1 MSLERGNANAERS
14 SRGHKGGRPHVTGDR
29 EMHLPMEGCQKL
41 DSKPLGDG
49 GEARNRCSLP
59 ASEGTSPAH
68 LNLGLLASG
77 TVR

>member
-1 MSLERGNANAERS
+1 MRMQREAAGDT
-14 SRGHKGGRPHVTGDR
+14 RGHEGGRPHVTGDR

-41 DSKPLGDG
+41 DSKPPGDG

-59 ASEGTSPAH
+59 ASEGTSPVH